1 MSRWMFLEPASS
13 SFTITSLKTAAPR
26 LNTFSAHH
34 LRYPGPAIPGT
45 VVFDCCFLRHP
56 LDRLVSVYTYF
67 RGIHSSDPMCRRAR
81 RQTPRD
87 FLSQTLRESPHL
99 VSDVQVTQL

>member
-1 MSRWMFLEPASS
+1 M
-13 SFTITSLKTAAPR
+13 
-26 LNTFSAHH
+26 
-34 LRYPGPAIPGT
+34 PGT

-67 RGIHSSDPMCRRAR
+67 RGIDSCDPLCRRAR

-87 FLSQTLRESPHL
+87 FPQPDTPGIAAPGQRCPGDATRQRRRLSPARERARP
-99 VSDVQVTQL
+99 